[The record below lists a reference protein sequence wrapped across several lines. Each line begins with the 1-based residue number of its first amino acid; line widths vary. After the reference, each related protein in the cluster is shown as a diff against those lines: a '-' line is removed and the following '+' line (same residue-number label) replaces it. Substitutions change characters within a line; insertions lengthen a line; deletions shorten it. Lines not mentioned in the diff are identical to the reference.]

1 MDRISAL
8 RNVERALAEYE
19 AGDATLP
26 ELEREVRGVLRS
38 YATEYGE
45 GSPWRAR
52 GDERVDGLVVVAGS
66 RSEARERVTAT
77 VDGPVTVEVERL
89 EEPDPNE
96 PAEHG

>member
-19 AGDATLP
+19 AGDVTLP

-45 GSPWRAR
+45 GSPWRAQ
-52 GDERVDGLVVVAGS
+52 GDERVEGLVVVAPS
-66 RSEARERVTAT
+66 RSEARERVVAT
-77 VDGPVTVEVERL
+77 VDEPVTVEVEPL
-89 EEPDPNE
+89 AEPEADD
-96 PAEHG
+96 PAESG